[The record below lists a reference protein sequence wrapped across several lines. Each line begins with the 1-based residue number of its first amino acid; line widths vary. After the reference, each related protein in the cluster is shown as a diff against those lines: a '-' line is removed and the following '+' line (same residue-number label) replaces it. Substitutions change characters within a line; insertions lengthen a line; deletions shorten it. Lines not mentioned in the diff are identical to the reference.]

1 MLFKYKPRTRF
12 ELIKPSNVYSKK
24 IIGKNKT
31 SPMFFKKGEKVWCKN
46 LKEGKGWTKAEVLE
60 CLSPMRYLIY
70 VNGIQKK
77 ILRKSFD
84 PTNINNS
91 EFVKRYRLTKE
102 VFFSCAKYLKKKSA
116 LKASKRVSLELKV
129 ICAVSFYATGSYQRI
144 VSMGKYLGQ
153 TTVGK
158 YVKEVTDALN
168 SPSVLNR
175 FIRLP
180 LTLAEREMTR
190 QKLIKTKPLSLLNFL
205 NIYHELFHS

>member
-1 MLFKYKPRTRF
+1 MWRVSRGPFSSYFKAWHLLYT
-12 ELIKPSNVYSKK
+12 EQNEQEQIKRY
-24 IIGKNKT
+24 
-31 SPMFFKKGEKVWCKN
+31 FFLCQI
-46 LKEGKGWTKAEVLE
+46 LKE
-60 CLSPMRYLIY
+60 
-70 VNGIQKK
+70 
-77 ILRKSFD
+77 
-84 PTNINNS
+84 
-91 EFVKRYRLTKE
+91 
-102 VFFSCAKYLKKKSA
+102 KSA

-190 QKLIKTKPLSLLNFL
+190 QK
-205 NIYHELFHS
+205 